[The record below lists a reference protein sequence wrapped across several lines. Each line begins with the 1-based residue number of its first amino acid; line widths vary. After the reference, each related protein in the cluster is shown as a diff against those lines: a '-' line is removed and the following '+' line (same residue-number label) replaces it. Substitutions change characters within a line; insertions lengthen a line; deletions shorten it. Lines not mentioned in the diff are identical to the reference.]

1 MKWKLTMHSKT
12 LKERF
17 LELMGT
23 SLGLVEASKLDESNT
38 NLIQQTQK
46 IEGLHKQ
53 LTQSKSENQ
62 DLISKQEKLLKE
74 NRDLDENYK
83 AQADYVQ
90 RMKQKVYQLES
101 LVEEKSKAMAKESKY
116 NKVINTILSESS
128 ITKLI
133 ALPELNYSDLNI
145 PNEIKQ
151 DAELDNEFDSLVE
164 SFKRMHE
171 LLVNKLQSNTT
182 SKVNNSSTST
192 DIQAQVKERRKRFMD
207 LNMHTV
213 LKRIVEDGWTIKE
226 YCKDLPDITFSNGIR
241 NQREDRGGEKI
252 TTNLYSLMVNGK
264 EYSLEVKDIRRDSM
278 CPYDD
283 DLYCHKGYEFSNVTD
298 GCVAKIEWPYDY
310 DMQYGVHDERKFS
323 EHNIKAFK
331 VGDWISDLDPIIA
344 ALDYAEAGRKSE
356 SEIKRVEANKKHL
369 ESLKMDFN
377 L

>member
-62 DLISKQEKLLKE
+62 NLISKQEKLLKE
-74 NRDLDENYK
+74 SRDLDENYK

-101 LVEEKSKAMAKESKY
+101 LVEEKSKY

-264 EYSLEVKDIRRDSM
+264 EYSLEVKDIRRNSM
-278 CPYDD
+278 APDD
-283 DLYCHKGYEFSNVTD
+283 DNLYCHKGYEFSNVTD

-310 DMQYGVHDERKFS
+310 DMQYDVHDERKFS

-369 ESLKMDFN
+369 ESLKIDFN